1 LSALGILATT
11 MATYAIGDVQGCF
24 GALQRLLDRIGF
36 DEQRDRLWFVGDLV
50 NRGPDS
56 LATLRFVHALG
67 DVATVVLG
75 NHDLHLL
82 AVAEGL
88 EKLKRDDTLDDVL
101 AAPDRE
107 ALLDW
112 LRHLPLVHFEDGY
125 AMVHAGL
132 LPDWSVSHALELG
145 AEVEAALQASSYRS
159 FLAKMYGNRPAQW
172 SEDLAGFDRLR
183 VIVNAMTRL
192 RVCTNDGTMEFS
204 HKGRPANLPP
214 GYVPWFQIAGRRS
227 RDTPVIFGHWSA
239 LGPLSVPNLFAL
251 DTGCLWGRHLT
262 ALRLEDRKLF
272 QTSCRA
278 RAGGVRGQ

>member
-1 LSALGILATT
+1 

-56 LATLRFVHALG
+56 LATLRFVHSLG

-88 EKLKRDDTLDDVL
+88 EKLKRDDTLEDVL

-107 ALLDW
+107 PLLDW
-112 LRHLPLVHFEDGY
+112 LRHLPLMHFEDGY

-132 LPDWSVSHALELG
+132 LPDWSVSRALELA

-159 FLAKMYGNRPAQW
+159 FLGRMYGNRPARW

-192 RVCTNDGTMEFS
+192 RVCTGDGAMEFS
-204 HKGRPANLPP
+204 HKGRPEKLPP
-214 GYVPWFQIAGRRS
+214 GYVPWFQMAGRRS
-227 RDTPVIFGHWSA
+227 QDTPVIFGHWSA
-239 LGPLSVPNLFAL
+239 LGPLSLPNLFAL
-251 DTGCLWGRHLT
+251 DTGCLWGRRLT

-278 RAGGVRGQ
+278 RADAAPRR